1 MEEFPFSRSN
11 LYLISDLLHLN
22 TTITTKEIFI
32 TIAIS
37 VHTYLS
43 VFITVIH
50 VFNSLIHN
58 SAFVLIIMTYQLFMF
73 EDIWHHLSS
82 HYWLVSRDKMAS
94 SLNYHLDEIF
104 VLLYV
109 ASDLKITILILKL
122 IKPSVLFIEVIQVSP
137 LNFLHP
143 FLNPYWTIKQIKLAW
158 MD

>member
-1 MEEFPFSRSN
+1 MEKFPFSRSN
-11 LYLISDLLHLN
+11 LYLISDLLNLN

-43 VFITVIH
+43 IFIAVIH

-58 SAFVLIIMTYQLFMF
+58 STFVLIIMTYQLFMF

-82 HYWLVSRDKMAS
+82 HYWLISRDKMS
-94 SLNYHLDEIF
+94 STLNHHLDKIF
-104 VLLYV
+104 VLLHIT
-109 ASDLKITILILKL
+109 SNLKISLLILKL
-122 IKPSVLFIEVIQVSP
+122 IKPSVLFIEVIQVTP

-143 FLNPYWTIKQIKLAW
+143 FLNPNWTIKQIKLAW
-158 MD
+158 MN